1 MKKIAIAS
9 LALGSVALGQEFPN
23 PNPVPQTDGTF
34 IWYVGNN
41 TQYPVIQDVLEACS
55 DGDEVVVSGGTNGGT
70 SIYVES
76 LHIDNISMLTV
87 RPRVMESM
95 GTSSTVET
103 DSVHFLNPT
112 EGFNNNNDYAIKVTG
127 SRGTYVG
134 RPRSI
139 DELGNGSEVV
149 SEYNDSGVFDFGSNL
164 PARPLVEKVDTGF
177 TFRSRTNGDVCVLL
191 DGASAT
197 IDTCIM
203 MPYSGNGGGV
213 MALNGDNS
221 SIVGCEI
228 IDLQTGTTSHEGT
241 GLPVTAATVHGST
254 TSFSNTD
261 IKKTYSGTYGS
272 VNLNGGAPRFE
283 GCFLEGNDAMG
294 SDGVILASGGEA
306 EFFNCNFVSNYSG
319 EAGMLHWDA
328 TNSTGMYRFTECDFV
343 SNASSDS
350 DYAEIARVLDSSGSM
365 DPKLMFSRCY
375 QNQGGATLLD
385 APADNNI
392 ITPHIPEY
400 RIGSDWQQ
408 AAQSASSDIS
418 NGLPGDL
425 NGDAIVDTSDLD
437 ELMFV
442 LGTCGNDPT
451 RDGLI
456 DFADVLSVLSAW
468 GNDCE

>member
-23 PNPVPQTDGTF
+23 PNPVPQADGTF

-87 RPRVMESM
+87 RPRVMETAGSS
-95 GTSSTVET
+95 GTVNA

-112 EGFNNNNDYAIKVTG
+112 EGFNNNNDYAMKVTG

-149 SEYNDSGVFDFGSNL
+149 SAYNDSGVFMGGSNL
-164 PARPLVEKVDTGF
+164 PARPLAEGEGGF

-197 IDTCIM
+197 IDSCDM
-203 MPYSGNGGGV
+203 EPYSGNGGGV

-221 SIVGCEI
+221 SVVGCTI
-228 IDLQTGTTSHEGT
+228 HSLQTGTTSHEGT

-254 TSFSNTD
+254 PSFSNCD
-261 IKKTYSGTYGS
+261 IEKTYSGSYGS

-283 GCFLEGNDAMG
+283 ACEFNYNEAMG
-294 SDGVILASGGEA
+294 SDGMILASGGEA
-306 EFFNCNFVSNYSG
+306 EFFNCDFRYNYSG
-319 EAGMLHWDA
+319 EAGVLHWDA
-328 TNSTGMYRFTECDFV
+328 TNSTGMYRFTECDFEDN
-343 SNASSDS
+343 SSSDS
-350 DYAEIARVLDSSGSM
+350 NYAEIARVLDNSGSM

-375 QNQGGATLLD
+375 QDQGGATLAA

-400 RIGSDWQQ
+400 RIASDWQTS
-408 AAQSASSDIS
+408 AQSGSSDIS

-425 NGDAIVDTSDLD
+425 NGDSIVDTSDLD

-442 LGTCGNDPT
+442 LGTCGNDVT